1 MGETTEKYPIPEI
14 RKDGRI
20 ATLYVKG
27 EPFFALSGEIHNSSA
42 SSLEYMEL
50 VILLPAP

>member
-20 ATLYVKG
+20 STLYVKG
-27 EPFFALSGEIHNSSA
+27 EPLSAG
-42 SSLEYMEL
+42 
-50 VILLPAP
+50 ILQIIMIQRIKY